1 VQPANGNGVSPAGR
15 SHASGA
21 EIRNNANMSNETKSK
36 RSIRSFVRRGG
47 RLTPSQR
54 NALQSFWPRYGLEF
68 QQGMPELPE
77 GFDAL
82 KLEIGIGNGD
92 ALIQMASEDHR
103 SLYIGVEVHEPG
115 IGRCLNNIEKLGLDN
130 LRLIRH
136 DAVEVLEQM
145 IRPGSLDRVLL
156 FFPDP
161 WHKKRH
167 HKRRIVNRRFRDL
180 VHRALKPGAVIH
192 VATDWQDY
200 AESIAQQF
208 LEDERFDNLGD
219 AEGYAEAPA
228 YRPQTRFEQRGLRL
242 GHGVWDLLFAKRR
255 DSS

>member
-1 VQPANGNGVSPAGR
+1 MTVHEPV
-15 SHASGA
+15 
-21 EIRNNANMSNETKSK
+21 K

-47 RLTPSQR
+47 RLTASQR
-54 NALQSFWPRYGLEF
+54 NALQAYWPRYGLEF
-68 QQGMPELPE
+68 QQGMPALPQ
-77 GFDAL
+77 GFEQL

-92 ALIQMASEDHR
+92 ALIHMAAADAD
-103 SLYIGVEVHEPG
+103 SLYIGIEVHEPG
-115 IGRCLNNIEKLGLDN
+115 IGRCLNNIEQQQLGN
-130 LRLIRH
+130 VRLIKH

-145 IRPGSLDRVLL
+145 LDAASVDRVLL

-167 HKRRIVNRRFRDL
+167 HKRRIVDERFRDL
-180 VHRALKPGAVIH
+180 LHRVLKVGGAVH

-208 LEDERFDNLGD
+208 LQDPRFENRGN
-219 AEGYAEAPA
+219 AEGYIESPE

-242 GHGVWDLLFAKRR
+242 GHGVWDLVFVKK
-255 DSS
+255 